1 MLCPEPSPCPGTD
14 SRWGAQCWAAR
25 AGWAPGVGL
34 WGTGAHVG
42 RGASHWCGP
51 GKTVCHPSLQQLW
64 PVFGVW
70 GLKFM
75 SSSGEFLQPRPWQG
89 GPVGAVGQET
99 GHARRRP
106 WALQAPRSRHT
117 WTSVSFRTWPL
128 VVIEI
133 GRPQR
138 AVPPR
143 SSQRGQSC
151 CWFMPSLT
159 QTLVGHLRCGQVS
172 EGK

>member
-1 MLCPEPSPCPGTD
+1 MGSAVLGCQGWVGP
-14 SRWGAQCWAAR
+14 W
-25 AGWAPGVGL
+25 GWALGCKRP
-34 WGTGAHVG
+34 
-42 RGASHWCGP
+42 RGPWCFTLVWSWED
-51 GKTVCHPSLQQLW
+51 TVCHPSLQQLW

-70 GLKFM
+70 GFKFM
-75 SSSGEFLQPRPWQG
+75 SSSGEFLQPRPWQE

-99 GHARRRP
+99 GHGRRRP

-117 WTSVSFRTWPL
+117 WTSASFRMWHL

-143 SSQRGQSC
+143 CSQRGQSC

-159 QTLVGHLRCGQVS
+159 QTLVGHLGCGQVS